1 MLWVNFALDVPIA
14 IALGFG
20 APSAGLMERKPRP
33 LNAPVVS
40 RGQWVVIAVLG
51 IIMALGTLLLL
62 ETAPPVIG
70 AVAAST
76 MALTAFSLFQVAAG
90 LTARDETQTVF
101 NRDILQDG
109 RQVRLFGL
117 TLLLT
122 FLITQLGFMQRIFGT
137 TALTL
142 GQWLICIGVAAT
154 LVVIDE
160 VIKLFLRHHRRAAE
174 VRSSS
179 GQPASADRHTESH
192 GADQPDQ
199 TTIAHAS

>member
-1 MLWVNFALDVPIA
+1 VPIA

-33 LNAPVVS
+33 IHAPVIS
-40 RGQWVVIAVLG
+40 RGQWVVIATLG
-51 IIMALGTLLLL
+51 IIMAIGTLLLL
-62 ETAPPVIG
+62 QYGQPVFG

-117 TLLLT
+117 TLLLM
-122 FLITQLGFMQRIFGT
+122 LLVTQLGFLQRIFGT

-142 GQWLICIGVAAT
+142 GQWLICIGLAAT

-160 VIKLFLRHHRRAAE
+160 VIKLFLRHRRRATE

-179 GQPASADRHTESH
+179 ELPASADRRVKPHD
-192 GADQPDQ
+192 ADQPDQ
-199 TTIAHAS
+199 GTMAHAS